1 MVEGSAFFAYNILR
15 GHVGATRVQEETPM
29 IRQFT
34 KPVEFAVA
42 MVCDMSTLA
51 GCYKWHRNS
60 LDFVQT
66 SRLWVLQIVPN
77 YCRVWRK

>member
-51 GCYKWHRNS
+51 GCYKWHRN
-60 LDFVQT
+60 FT
-66 SRLWVLQIVPN
+66 RLCTNEPVVGVTNRPKLL
-77 YCRVWRK
+77 